1 MQSEMSPEP
10 SSGSP
15 GVNEDLPLTHY
26 HRTSI
31 TKITVHLWQVVRR
44 VIDFCTSVS
53 ELLRSEMFAFI
64 GAGQNMTMT
73 GELKKRSGLEA
84 LERPSRDGETKVV
97 IELDDDESADDERES
112 SVIDLDEEEDDDD
125 EARLSEWESDEETE
139 EEEEDDCEPE
149 DEDTEWSD
157 EDDEGDSEASA
168 ESLELWESFLSSG
181 DPYNPLSFCSSIG
194 SRTNS
199 KQNLPPPP
207 PPATRPEECESNP
220 DSKEGGKKVCFSDQV
235 TVRPLVAWSFA
246 SRAARDGSCWMQMA
260 RDRERF
266 RRRAESIETLI
277 KPCLTAEHREKHI
290 LVMHHTPD

>member
-1 MQSEMSPEP
+1 MTAFVLQGHIYNEKYRFFFLTSYVFFYRLSVIMAPFTISPHPPLLYPCGLPPKALLMQSEMSPEP
-10 SSGSP
+10 PSGSP
-15 GVNEDLPLTHY
+15 GANEDLPLTHY
-26 HRTSI
+26 HRMSI

-73 GELKKRSGLEA
+73 GELKKKSGLEA
-84 LERPSRDGETKVV
+84 LERPSSDGETKVV
-97 IELDDDESADDERES
+97 IELDDDERES

-149 DEDTEWSD
+149 EEDTEWSD

-199 KQNLPPPP
+199 KQNLQPPP

-220 DSKEGGKKVCFSDQV
+220 DSKEGGKKVNMFACFHIIF
-235 TVRPLVAWSFA
+235 PLLLSN
-246 SRAARDGSCWMQMA
+246 D
-260 RDRERF
+260 
-266 RRRAESIETLI
+266 
-277 KPCLTAEHREKHI
+277 
-290 LVMHHTPD
+290 